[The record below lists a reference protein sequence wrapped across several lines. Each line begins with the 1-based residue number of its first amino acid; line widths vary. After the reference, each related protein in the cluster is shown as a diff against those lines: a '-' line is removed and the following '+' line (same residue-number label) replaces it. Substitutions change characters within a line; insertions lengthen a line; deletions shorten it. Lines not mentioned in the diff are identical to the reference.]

1 MEASLN
7 PELPT
12 FQSVL
17 LTIIELKESI
27 IEQNKSFTKTEQA
40 IDRLTKQITRTEQG

>member
-1 MEASLN
+1 MEVSLN

-17 LTIIELKESI
+17 LSIIELKESI
-27 IEQNKSFTKTEQA
+27 IAESLAAAQRYKERDASFAKTELA
-40 IDRLTKQITRTEQG
+40 ID